1 MRGAASAAA
10 APKPAFSRAR
20 LRIAASS
27 LCDPFGGNVARQRTE
42 FRPQILCHQRHLGE
56 ADY

>member
-10 APKPAFSRAR
+10 APKPAFSRSR
-20 LRIAASS
+20 LRIAVSS
-27 LCDPFGGNVARQRTE
+27 LCDPFGGNVARQRAE

-56 ADY
+56 EDY